1 MAFLV
6 TQGFERQG
14 PFAIDETFA
23 LTKAQMKAINDDV
36 MPAKYFT
43 ICQEDG
49 KIYLYDKSMAV
60 DANTGKFRVFEGG
73 NGNVSPDVSW
83 TDIKNLPDFKDV
95 ATTGDYNDLTNQPTT
110 AAEVTQIKT
119 DISGNTAR
127 IETLEN
133 AGYAT
138 EEYVDNKVAEI
149 NGMNILV
156 VAELPT
162 ANIRTDVIY
171 MVPSSDP
178 QTNNLYEEYLRVN
191 KGTATVPD
199 MVWEKLG
206 EAKIDLTGYATETYV
221 DDAVADAGSGK
232 LSEALPVTVTVG
244 GYNQGDTIAKDT
256 DLETII
262 KKILSKTYMPEYTAP
277 SATVSCSGW
286 ATLAKV
292 GATQPERNATVS
304 FNKGAIKLQGVKKQD
319 RAGDATG
326 FSIALNGQTTEA
338 YEVNGQANGS
348 FSVPAFTRTTK
359 GNVTLSG
366 SVAHAAGPQPKD
378 SAGADSGT
386 PLAAGT
392 VTATGLTCK
401 FILPFYYG
409 ASPTRNITDFNGLA
423 EKLEEKGTKTLEVT
437 ANNEYI
443 VFAYDAAYGDLAA
456 MFDPNNFNA
465 LSGYDPS
472 TITVDGQS
480 YKVYVA
486 QVPSTCSKAAFK
498 LQF

>member
-1 MAFLV
+1 MAFLI
-6 TQGFERQG
+6 TQPFVRQG
-14 PFAIDETFA
+14 PFAIDQTFA
-23 LTKAQMKAINDDV
+23 LTKAEMKAVDDKT
-36 MPAKYFT
+36 MPEKYFT

-49 KIYLYDKSMAV
+49 KIYLYDKTMAV
-60 DANTGKFRVFEGG
+60 DDNTGKFRVFEGG

-83 TDIKNLPDFKDV
+83 TDIKNLPDFKNV
-95 ATTGDYNDLTNQPTT
+95 ATSGDYNDLTNQPTT
-110 AAEVTQIKT
+110 LAEVTQIKT

-138 EEYVDNKVAEI
+138 ETYVDNKVAEI

-156 VAELPT
+156 VSELPT

-178 QTNNLYEEYLRVN
+178 QTNNIYEEYLRVN
-191 KGTATVPD
+191 KGTAAAPD

-244 GYNQGDTIAKDT
+244 GYTQGDTIAKDT

-292 GATQPERNATVS
+292 GSTQPERNATVS

-326 FSIALNGQTTEA
+326 YSIALSGQTTEA
-338 YEVNGQANGS
+338 YEVTAQANGS

-366 SVAHAAGPQPKD
+366 SVAYAAGPQPKD

-386 PLAAGT
+386 PLPAGT
-392 VTATGLTCK
+392 ATTNTLTCE

-409 ASPTRNITDFNGLA
+409 ASPTKNITDFNGLSELL
-423 EKLEEKGTKTLEVT
+423 EKKGTKELTVS

-456 MFDPNNFNA
+456 MFDPNNFPA
-465 LSGYDPS
+465 LTGYDAS

-486 QVPSTCSKAAFK
+486 QVPSTCSGQTFR